1 MNHIINIYFLCIY
14 NLGQSNYDSSIRELV
29 LGYMNGIQALYL
41 LPSLRCPFTLPYVP
55 VGAIVANTLCNSP
68 LPSHPKPNR
77 FSHFYVRS

>member
-41 LPSLRCPFTLPYVP
+41 LPSLRCPSTLPYVP

-68 LPSHPKPNR
+68 LPSHPKSNR
-77 FSHFYVRS
+77 NSHFYVRS